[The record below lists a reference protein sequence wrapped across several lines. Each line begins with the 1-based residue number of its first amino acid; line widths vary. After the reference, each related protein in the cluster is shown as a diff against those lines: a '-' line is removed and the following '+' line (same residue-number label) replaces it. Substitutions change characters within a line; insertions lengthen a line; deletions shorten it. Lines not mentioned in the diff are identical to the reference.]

1 MVVGS
6 SRRVDDRAGVTS
18 PDTVWVGRFEARSV
32 MGVVECQKSSGSK
45 PFRGDCPVS
54 GDGGILSV
62 VAGRHHPSDRHCR
75 RRHPRPRRRVPGPS
89 LGEVPTILGEWI
101 PVDGH
106 GEGRRYLTTN

>member
-45 PFRGDCPVS
+45 PFRGDCPV
-54 GDGGILSV
+54 GGW
-62 VAGRHHPSDRHCR
+62 RNPER
-75 RRHPRPRRRVPGPS
+75 RRWAASPIGPTLPSPPPTAPTTGSWAEPGRSADHPGRVDTS
-89 LGEVPTILGEWI
+89 
-101 PVDGH
+101 
-106 GEGRRYLTTN
+106 